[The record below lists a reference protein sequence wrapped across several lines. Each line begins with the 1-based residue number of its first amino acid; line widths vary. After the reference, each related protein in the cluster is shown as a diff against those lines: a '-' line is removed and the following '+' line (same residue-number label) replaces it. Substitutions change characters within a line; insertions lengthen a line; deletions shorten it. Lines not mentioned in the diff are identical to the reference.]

1 MPLSLE
7 DPRDDLVLVENAIVV
22 PPPAESRTRQQKSGV
37 LTADGSFVENSISW
51 GRSTDAVNAAPD
63 MPDPDTIEDLPGT
76 WMYAG
81 IAYGHFGHFIV
92 ESMSRVWAMDELRGK
107 IDGLIFTPKVIKPT
121 ADRTVQVYEPMM
133 RALGVDVPARNTIV
147 PLRVERLYVP
157 RQGFGM
163 HDLIVGSE
171 RFRNYM
177 KAEAGK
183 GIDPKGAERIYI
195 SRTRLPANRGGLLG
209 ESVLEALLAAEGYA
223 MYHPQKETQVD
234 QIAQYKAARDII
246 SVDCSPLHLVGYVGN
261 ADQRIAILTRRSMDI
276 ARSMVNQL
284 RTFNDSDAFE
294 VNALVRDW
302 VPGKAHRAGRSSF
315 GEIDF
320 PRTYAALKAK
330 GMIAS
335 ETPWPAL
342 TDEQRTADLARIE
355 ELHGIKFNA
364 LEDTGQPLEDEN
376 SDASS

>member
-209 ESVLEALLAAEGYA
+209 ESVLEELLAAEGYV
-223 MYHPQKETQVD
+223 MYHPQKETQAD
-234 QIAQYKAARDII
+234 QIAQYKAARDVI

-261 ADQRIAILTRRSMDI
+261 ADQRVAILTRRSMDI

-294 VNALVRDW
+294 INALVRDW

>member
-1 MPLSLE
+1 MHLE
-7 DPRDDLVLVENAIVV
+7 LANAVDDIVLHEEALLV
-22 PPPAESRTRQQKSGV
+22 PPQADNKTRHQKSGI
-37 LTADGSFVENSISW
+37 LTAQGEFVENSVSW
-51 GRSTDAVNAAPD
+51 DSREKRVNQAPD
-63 MPDPDTIEDLPGT
+63 LPSDDEITDLPGT
-76 WMYAG
+76 WMYGG
-81 IAYGHFGHFIV
+81 ILYGHFGHFLV
-92 ESMSRVWAMDELRGK
+92 DSMARVWALAELDGK
-107 IDGLIFTPKVIKPT
+107 IDGIIFTPKIIGERPN
-121 ADRTVQVYEPMM
+121 
-133 RALGVDVPARNTIV
+133 RALEGYSTLVSALGIRVPTKLV
-147 PLRVERLYVP
+147 QTPHRVQRLYVP

-163 HDLIVGSE
+163 NDLTSGSDK
-171 RFRNYM
+171 FRAYM
-177 KAEAGK
+177 KANAGRDIAAA
-183 GIDPKGAERIYI
+183 GPERIYI
-195 SRTRLPANRGGLLG
+195 SRSQLPPKRGGLIG
-209 ESVLEALLAAEGYA
+209 ESVLEALLAAEGYVI
-223 MYHPQKETQVD
+223 YHPQKETQAD

-294 VNALVRDW
+294 VNTLVRDW